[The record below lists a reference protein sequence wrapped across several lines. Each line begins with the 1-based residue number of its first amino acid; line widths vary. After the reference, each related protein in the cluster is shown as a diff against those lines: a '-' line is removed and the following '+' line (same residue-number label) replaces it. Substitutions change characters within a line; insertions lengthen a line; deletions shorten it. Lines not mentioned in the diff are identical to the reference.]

1 MTITLTSEDGRL
13 AIGSPV
19 RVTVRSA
26 VFGGLAVGL
35 TVAALL
41 FLAAWWFNHVRR
53 TRRGAA
59 RRNSPGAVMSGPT
72 SRQERRAHGASRPDE
87 NSGRA

>member
-35 TVAALL
+35 TIAALL
-41 FLAAWWFNHVRR
+41 FLAAWWVNHVRR
-53 TRRGAA
+53 TRKA
-59 RRNSPGAVMSGPT
+59 RRAAATPAT
-72 SRQERRAHGASRPDE
+72 S
-87 NSGRA
+87 